1 MCMTLSFIHLLH
13 ASQLFM
19 HYLPTTA
26 SVFRPVFVIC
36 FTLNIFVTCCVIV
49 FIFVIMFESLLVF
62 YFCCICVKVITALF
76 QTYAV
81 NMCML

>member
-49 FIFVIMFESLLVF
+49 FIFVIMFEPLLVF
-62 YFCCICVKVITALF
+62 ITFVAFVLKSLQHCF
-76 QTYAV
+76 KH
-81 NMCML
+81 ML